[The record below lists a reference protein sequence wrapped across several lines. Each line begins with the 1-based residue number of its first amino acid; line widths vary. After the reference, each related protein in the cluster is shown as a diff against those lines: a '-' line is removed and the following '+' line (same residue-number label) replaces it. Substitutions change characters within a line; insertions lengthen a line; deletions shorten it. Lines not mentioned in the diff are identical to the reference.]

1 MAVRKPFKIAAVVVV
16 GVLLLAFL
24 ATFFI
29 DGPLR
34 RLVESNMNRRMVGYT
49 ASIGK
54 LHFHPIG
61 FSLDLLDL
69 VLVQDAHPD
78 PPVMRIGQL
87 HASVHWRELLFGR
100 AVADFR
106 LYRPVLYVD
115 RSHFETE
122 MKDPTPI
129 DQHGWQDAL
138 ESIYPLKINRFVIEE
153 GDVTY
158 YDGGPT
164 KPLHL
169 GRLELVAENI
179 RNIHSPDRTY
189 PSPVQATAILFDN
202 GHLVVDGHADF
213 LAEPHAGVKAD
224 VKIDGVPLAQ
234 FQPIVRHYNLVVR
247 KGMLATE
254 GQIEYAPSVKMV
266 DLKTVTVDDV
276 DADYVHKAETAV
288 KEAETK
294 AQAKEA
300 VKAADN
306 KPGVLFKADEVRV
319 RKSRMSFRNT
329 AKSEDYALSLTDA
342 DLTIKNVSNHQE
354 EGVATAVL
362 TGKFMGSGHTRADV
376 KLHPAKSGP
385 TFDMVLKIEDTDLT
399 TLNDLLRA
407 YGKFD
412 VASGEFSLYSEMH
425 AKDRYV
431 RGYVKPLFSGLKVF
445 DKAQDQEKSLGKKL
459 YEHVVSGVSKLLK
472 NHPRREVATVVD
484 ISGPLGNTQTS
495 TIQAAVGLLRNA
507 FVKAILPGFDREI
520 AALTGRRR
528 LLRAGHGGDPP
539 ADGAAMVKPSRD
551 PAVADGD
558 TSRAPRSPR

>member
-1 MAVRKPFKIAAVVVV
+1 MAVRKPLKIAALAVVV
-16 GVLLLAFL
+16 VLLLAFL

-29 DGPLR
+29 DEPLR

-49 ASIGK
+49 ARIAK
-54 LHFHPIG
+54 VHFHPIG

-69 VLVQDAHPD
+69 VLLQDAHPD

-164 KPLHL
+164 KPLHI
-169 GRLELVAENI
+169 GQLELVAENI

-189 PSPVQATAILFDN
+189 PSPVRATASVFDH
-202 GHLVVDGHADF
+202 GHLAVDGHADF
-213 LAEPHAGVKAD
+213 LAEPHAGMKAD
-224 VKIDGVPLAQ
+224 VKIDGVPLAE

-247 KGMLATE
+247 KGVLATE
-254 GQIEYAPSVKMV
+254 GQIEYAPSVKTV
-266 DLKTVTVDDV
+266 DLKTVTVDGV

-288 KEAETK
+288 KEQQTK
-294 AQAKEA
+294 TQAKEA
-300 VKAADN
+300 IKAADN

-319 RKSRMSFRNT
+319 RKSRVAFLNT
-329 AKSEDYALSLTDA
+329 AKSEEYKLTLTDA
-342 DLTIKNVSNHQE
+342 DLTVKNVSNHQE

-362 TGKFMGSGHTRADV
+362 TGKFMGSGDTRADV

-385 TFDMVLKIEDTDLT
+385 AFDVVVKIENTDVT

-431 RGYVKPLFSGLKVF
+431 RGYVKPLFSSLKVY
-445 DKAQDQEKSLGKKL
+445 DKAQDQDKPLGKKL

-520 AALTGRRR
+520 AALTGRPR
-528 LLRAGHGGDPP
+528 LLRARDGAGPP

-551 PAVADGD
+551 PAGADGD